1 MNPKLVKVPPLMKVK
16 AEQKGGLAAQY
27 HVGLDG
33 LLSDVLVGP
42 TQRLRNLQQIAGVPD
57 NTLEGKTL
65 VDTGAV
71 FTCIDQE
78 AVIDLGLQKV
88 DHVDVNTSLQS
99 SVLAPVYTAEVAFA
113 GYVFELFAVA
123 VNLKKN
129 DLLSLI
135 GRDILQLG
143 TLCYSGV
150 EGDWNFE
157 IPGLSP
163 A

>member
-1 MNPKLVKVPPLMKVK
+1 MKVK
-16 AEQKGGLAAQY
+16 PEQRSGLAAQY
-27 HVGLDG
+27 LMGLDG
-33 LLSDVLVGP
+33 LLSDVSVGP
-42 TQRLRNLQQIAGVPD
+42 TQRLRNLQQIAGIPG
-57 NTLEGKTL
+57 NPLEGKTL

-71 FTCIDQE
+71 FTCIDRD

-88 DHVDVNTSLQS
+88 DHVDVSTSLQS
-99 SVLAPVYTAEVAFA
+99 SVLAPVYTAELAFA

-129 DLLSLI
+129 KLLCLI

-143 TLCYSGV
+143 TLCYTG
-150 EGDWNFE
+150 EKGDWSFE

>member
-1 MNPKLVKVPPLMKVK
+1 MNPRLVKVPPLMKVK
-16 AEQKGGLAAQY
+16 PEQRSGLAAQY
-27 HVGLDG
+27 LMGLDG

-42 TQRLRNLQQIAGVPD
+42 DQRLRNLQQIVGVPD

-71 FTCIDQE
+71 FTCIDQD
-78 AVIDLGLQKV
+78 AATDLGLQRV
-88 DHVDVNTSLQS
+88 DYVDVSTSLQS
-99 SVLAPVYTAEVAFA
+99 SVLAPVYTAEVAFS

-143 TLCYSGV
+143 TLYYSGTV
-150 EGDWNFE
+150 GDWSFE
-157 IPGLSP
+157 IPNFSS